1 MITKQ
6 ALLERIYTYLS
17 GKIDILANDNPMTG
31 FVRPLIVKGLKRKL
45 AKFGSFMDDFAE
57 DDGTFDVEGTLGEM
71 VKSVSNIKPFN
82 LDLPVIGNVGI
93 GGGNIRFSLPLVDK
107 EIVFNQ
113 GDLDEL
119 IGVLTDKINV
129 S

>member
-17 GKIDILANDNPMTG
+17 GKIDILANDNPMIG

-82 LDLPVIGNVGI
+82 LDL
-93 GGGNIRFSLPLVDK
+93 
-107 EIVFNQ
+107 Q
-113 GDLDEL
+113 
-119 IGVLTDKINV
+119 
-129 S
+129 

>member
-17 GKIDILANDNPMTG
+17 GKIDILANDNPMIG
-31 FVRPLIVKGLKRKL
+31 FVRPLIVKGLK
-45 AKFGSFMDDFAE
+45 
-57 DDGTFDVEGTLGEM
+57 M